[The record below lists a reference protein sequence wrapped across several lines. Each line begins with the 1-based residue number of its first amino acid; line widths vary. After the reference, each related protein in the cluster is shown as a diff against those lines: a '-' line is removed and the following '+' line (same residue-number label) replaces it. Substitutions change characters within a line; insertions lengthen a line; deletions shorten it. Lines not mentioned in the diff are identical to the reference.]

1 MKVRSVSVMVVAVG
15 LALFGIACGN
25 STTSATI
32 ASSLS
37 VSGTAPAVGGTS
49 QFNAT
54 ATMADGSTQD
64 VTSQATWQSSDT
76 AVASVSSAGIVT
88 GIASG
93 SVTVSAVYQ
102 TLSASDTIVL
112 AP

>member
-1 MKVRSVSVMVVAVG
+1 MVMAVG

-25 STTSATI
+25 STTSATV

-37 VSGTAPAVGGTS
+37 VNGTAPVVGGTS
-49 QFNAT
+49 QFKAT
-54 ATMADGSTQD
+54 ATLADGSTQD

-76 AVASVSSAGIVT
+76 AVATVSSAGVVT
-88 GIASG
+88 GVASG

-102 TLSASDTIVL
+102 TLSASDAIVL
-112 AP
+112 VP